1 MWEMCFFKNHAE
13 NDSERLVRG
22 LFFFFFLKKK
32 RALYEAKAS
41 G

>member
-13 NDSERLVRG
+13 NDSERLVQD
-22 LFFFFFLKKK
+22 LFFFFFEKK